1 MKRLWLHLQSAF
13 RVLRRS
19 DQLNAEM
26 QEEMR
31 FHIESEAERLVREEG
46 LAPEEAH
53 RQACLRFGG
62 VEKYK
67 EEGRDARGFRW
78 LDVLA
83 LDVRLGLRMLL
94 KHRGL
99 TLIGGFAIAV
109 AIAIGAVFFEV
120 ITEATNPAL
129 PMEDGERIVSLQ
141 LATDIPG
148 SPERRLL
155 HDFTEW
161 RKELRAVE
169 QLGAFR
175 NARHNLVF
183 GNAAPEPVDVAEMT
197 ASGFDLAETLP
208 PHGRYLLPADERSDA
223 PPVAVIGHHAW
234 QSRFGGDPKIV
245 GKSIK
250 LGGVSHA
257 VVGVMPEG
265 FKFPVDHQFWT
276 PLRANPLEHERLQ
289 GPELFV
295 FGRLAESVT
304 LEQAQA
310 EFSAVGQR
318 VAAEHP
324 LTHTRLRPVVLP
336 YTRGHFNLDPVRLW
350 MLRMAQILVGALA
363 FVVAVNLA
371 ILVYARTVTRLG
383 EIAVRTALGASR
395 RRILAQL
402 FIESLMLSVVGALSG
417 LVLSAITLGRME
429 SLILS
434 NGSLPFWVNLG
445 LSLETVAYALGL
457 ATLAALIMGVLPALK
472 ATGGQL
478 NANLPELNGR
488 TGTRLGPMWTALVV
502 AQVAVAVA
510 VLPAPVYLAWQMVQ
524 REVAGPGFAAAEFL
538 VGVVAL
544 GDEGSAVDRNR
555 VRERQREL
563 ASRLSAEPGV
573 TGVTFSSS
581 VPGFAGSREIQ
592 FEDGVVASNPE
603 SLETSTLDVGL
614 EMFDTYGARLFAGR
628 TFNAA
633 DLSAANAVVVNRT
646 FASRFLEGRNPLDVR
661 FRYTQPRT
669 TRAGAHSQPWFHIVG
684 VVHDFPSFS
693 PAPGSTGEPTAYHP
707 ASAGDIETVVLSVRF
722 AGGVPDGFVPRFREI
737 SAAVD
742 PAMQARRVAPLS
754 QYYEEVH
761 SLWRYMAWGLGFVT
775 ASVLLL
781 SAAGIYAL
789 MSFTVAQRTREIGIR
804 AALGAQPRALLA
816 SIFGRALRQLTVG
829 LLVGSVLSGAVFSSA
844 GFEPGRATALLL
856 SVAVLM
862 LFVGLLVALGPAR
875 ASLRLQ
881 TTEALKADS

>member
-1 MKRLWLHLQSAF
+1 MRRLWLHLRSAF
-13 RVLRRS
+13 RLLRRS

-46 LAPEEAH
+46 LAPEEAN

-62 VEKYK
+62 VERYK

-78 LDVLA
+78 LDVLV
-83 LDVRLGLRMLL
+83 LDTRLGLRMLA
-94 KHRGL
+94 KQRGL
-99 TLIGGFAIAV
+99 TLIGGFAMAV

-120 ITEATNPAL
+120 ITEVTNPAL
-129 PMEDGERIVSLQ
+129 PMEQGERIVSLQ

-155 HDFTEW
+155 REFTQW
-161 RKELRAVE
+161 RTELRSVE
-169 QLGAFR
+169 HMSAFR
-175 NARHNLVF
+175 GARHNLVS
-183 GNAAPEPVDVAEMT
+183 GNEAPELVDVAEMT
-197 ASGFDLAETLP
+197 ATGFAIADTLP
-208 PHGRYLLPADERSDA
+208 IHGRYLLSADERADA
-223 PPVAVIGHHAW
+223 TPVVVIGHHAW
-234 QSRFGGDPKIV
+234 QSRFGGDPTIV
-245 GKSIK
+245 GGTIK

-265 FKFPVDHQFWT
+265 FRFPVDHQFWI

-289 GPELFV
+289 GPDLFV
-295 FGRLAESVT
+295 FGRLADGIT

-310 EFSAVGQR
+310 ELSAVGAR
-318 VAAEHP
+318 AAAEHP
-324 LTHTRLRPVVLP
+324 LTHARLRPVVLP
-336 YTRGHFNLDPVRLW
+336 YTLGHFNLDPVRLW
-350 MLRMAQILVGALA
+350 ALRMAKILVGALA
-363 FVVAVNLA
+363 FVVSVNLA
-371 ILVYARTVTRLG
+371 ILIYARTVTRLG

-402 FIESLMLSVVGALSG
+402 FIESLMLSVAGALFG
-417 LVLSAITLGRME
+417 LVLSALALGRME

-434 NGSLPFWVNLG
+434 NGSLPFWVR
-445 LSLETVAYALGL
+445 LSLSSETVAYGLGL
-457 ATLAALIMGVLPALK
+457 ATLAALVMGVLPAVK
-472 ATGGQL
+472 AMGGQL

-510 VLPAPVYLAWQMVQ
+510 VLPAPAYLAWQMVQ
-524 REVAGPGFAAAEFL
+524 REVAGPGFAATEFL

-544 GDEGSAVDRNR
+544 SEDGAVVDRAR
-555 VRERQREL
+555 VRGRQNDL
-563 ASRLSAEPGV
+563 LSRLSAEPGV
-573 TGVTFSSS
+573 TAVTFSSS

-592 FEDGVVASNPE
+592 FEDGIGSPTPG

-633 DLSAANAVVVNRT
+633 DLGAANAVVVNRT
-646 FASRFLEGRNPLDVR
+646 FASRFTEGRNPLDFR
-661 FRYTQPRT
+661 FRYTQART
-669 TRAGAHSQPWFHIVG
+669 SRPGSNAEDWFHIVG
-684 VVHDFPSFS
+684 VVHDFPSLS
-693 PAPGSTGEPTAYHP
+693 PAPGSNGEPTVYHP
-707 ASAGDIETVVLSVRF
+707 ASVGDLDNVVLSLRF
-722 AGGVPDGFVPRFREI
+722 AGGVPDGFAPRFREI

-742 PAMQARRVAPLS
+742 PAMQARRVVALS
-754 QYYEEVH
+754 QYYEEVRA
-761 SLWRYMAWGLGFVT
+761 LWRYMAWGLGFVT

-816 SIFGRALRQLTVG
+816 SIFGRALRQLAVG
-829 LLVGSVLSGAVFSSA
+829 LLVGSALSGVLFSSA
-844 GFEPGRATALLL
+844 GFEPGRAAALLL
-856 SVAVLM
+856 SVAALM
-862 LFVGLLVALGPAR
+862 LVVGLLAALGPAR
-875 ASLRLQ
+875 ASLRIQ
-881 TTEALKADS
+881 TTEALKADQ